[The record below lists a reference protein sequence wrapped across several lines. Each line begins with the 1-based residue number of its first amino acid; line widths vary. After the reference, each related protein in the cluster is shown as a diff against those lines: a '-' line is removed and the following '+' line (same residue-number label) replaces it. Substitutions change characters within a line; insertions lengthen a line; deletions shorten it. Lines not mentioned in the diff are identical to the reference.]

1 MNAHSG
7 GRGVTLSLHN
17 KGVGGQ
23 RHVSPALSWERD
35 PVHTAQEAGQA
46 RSRSGQVRKIPPGIN
61 SRTVQPLPSCNTD
74 YASVSQTL

>member
-17 KGVGGQ
+17 KGAGGQ
-23 RHVSPALSWERD
+23 RYALPWEND

-46 RSRSGQVRKIPPGIN
+46 TGPLWTITKSPP
-61 SRTVQPLPSCNTD
+61 PSCPR
-74 YASVSQTL
+74 Y